1 MSTLTEIKT
10 AVDSLPDEQRIELD
24 AYIWAS
30 LRKTPVAFSD
40 MLDERMRDMDAG
52 RKVRWA
58 DIRDEVL
65 QREAL
70 PE

>member
-52 RKVRWA
+52 KKVRWA